1 MDEPVNQPAA
11 EPSDDKSSDQVKPK
25 GQEPAAQ
32 WEFKQN
38 DSDDAATAPSQ
49 SATKHVEPLSWT
61 ASEFIHHQKTAG
73 WYVML
78 GLAGIILAAVV
89 FLLTRDMISTGVII
103 FAALIFGFYAGH
115 KPRTLNY
122 KLDDSG
128 LTIGEKFYSY
138 ASFKSF
144 AVAEEGAFSSIVLMP
159 LKRFMPSLSLYYEP
173 KDETKITDILALR
186 LPVET
191 HKRDAVDSLMHRIRF

>member
-1 MDEPVNQPAA
+1 MDEPANQPTA
-11 EPSDDKSSDQVKPK
+11 EPSDDKSSSQTKPNDQ
-25 GQEPAAQ
+25 GPAAQ

-38 DSDDAATAPSQ
+38 DPDDVAAAPSQ
-49 SATKHVEPLSWT
+49 PATKHVESVSWS
-61 ASEFIHHQKTAG
+61 ASEFIHHQKSAG
-73 WYVML
+73 WYITL
-78 GLAGIILAAVV
+78 GLAGIILAAIT
-89 FLLTRDMISTGVII
+89 FLLTKDKISTGVII
-103 FAALIFGFYAGH
+103 FAALIFGFYASH

-128 LTIGEKFYSY
+128 LSIGEKFYSY
-138 ASFKSF
+138 GSFKSF

-159 LKRFMPSLSLYYEP
+159 LKRFMPLTSLYYEP

-191 HKRDAVDSLMHRIRF
+191 HKRDAVDSLMNRIRF